1 MMKQLILTCL
11 LSWAFISVC
20 VAQKEKLELK
30 VKFGKISEE
39 EIKMTSYEKD
49 PNAPAVVL
57 FDKGFLSWGNFDGFE
72 RHVRIKIFKKEAYDK
87 ANFRIIYSR
96 SNKQTVQSLK
106 ATCYN
111 MENGKLVE
119 TKVTS
124 DNIFE
129 ETLNK
134 NINVQK
140 VTVPGVKE
148 GSIVELKYTIG
159 NSGVRDWAFQ
169 EDIPVIWSEY
179 EMQIPDF
186 YIFSKIGQGST
197 PYALNKTDTKSETLL
212 GTNFNY
218 NMLTYHWIQKDVP
231 AIKPEKYMTSTEDY
245 KTKITFYLEEIRPP
259 NAPYQVIIKPWNE
272 MAKTMMDD
280 SDFGDF
286 IEKKNAFKEEL
297 PTIVNDKMTPFEKV
311 QAVYEYVGKTFSTH
325 EQYSLWMSESLK
337 DLKSKK
343 KLTVTEKNLFF
354 INMLSNSGVKV
365 TPVML
370 RTRDEGH
377 VGTDKAV
384 LNRFNRVISHVTLDK
399 DTFFVDV
406 SGYPL
411 PMKLL
416 PFNDLSGYAIEFLG
430 KEKYEIVSP
439 QSKVNNKTYNQAI
452 LTLNTEGGLS
462 GEINMTQKGYEAF
475 ESKKKIK
482 DDGEEKFSQTFLKDL
497 LTDGKIES
505 RKFEGQANLSEE
517 TLKGNFKVKTN
528 SFVNKSDDKMYV
540 TPLLCFGDKDNPFK
554 AEERKFDIDYGA
566 AKDEMYQFV
575 LKIPEGFKVEEM
587 PKPMRMQTSDGGIKY
602 DYLIS
607 EKDNT
612 ITLNT
617 KLLIK
622 KTNFMPEQYVELK
635 ELYSKMITKMGEQ
648 IVLVKAAK

>member
-11 LSWAFISVC
+11 LSWAFLSVC

-30 VKFGKISEE
+30 VKYGKISEE
-39 EIKMTSYEKD
+39 EIKMTSYDKD

-57 FDKGFLSWGNFDGFE
+57 FDKGYLSWSGFDGFE

-96 SNKQTVQSLK
+96 NREQFVQGLK

-119 TKVTS
+119 TKVSS

-129 ETLNK
+129 EKLDK
-134 NINVQK
+134 NTNVQK
-140 VTVPGVKE
+140 VTIPGVKE
-148 GSIVELKYTIG
+148 GSIIELKYTIT
-159 NSGVRDWAFQ
+159 NSGVRNWAFQ

-179 EMQIPDF
+179 DIQIPEY

-197 PYALNKTDTKSETLL
+197 PYALNEQ
-212 GTNFNY
+212 GNTNGL
-218 NMLTYHWIQKDVP
+218 LTYHWIQKDVP
-231 AIKPEKYMTSTEDY
+231 AIKLEKYMSSIEDY
-245 KTKITFYLEEIRPP
+245 KTKLTFYLEEIRPP

-272 MAKTMMDD
+272 MVKLMMDD

-286 IEKKNAFKEEL
+286 IEKKNAFKDEL
-297 PTIVNDKMTPFEKV
+297 PTIVNDKMTPIEKV
-311 QAVYEYVGKTFSTH
+311 QAVYEYVGKTFTTH
-325 EQYSLWMSESLK
+325 EQSSIWLSESLK

-354 INMLSNSGVKV
+354 INMLANSGVKV

-430 KEKYEIVSP
+430 KDKYEIVSP
-439 QSKVNNKTYNQAI
+439 QSKVTNKTYNQAI
-452 LTLNTEGGLS
+452 LALNTEGGLS
-462 GEINMTQKGYEAF
+462 GDINMTQKGYDAF

-482 DDGEEKFSQTFLKDL
+482 DDGEEKFSQAFLKDL
-497 LTDGKIES
+497 LTDGKIET
-505 RKFEGQANLSEE
+505 RKFEGQTNLLDE
-517 TLKGNFKVKTN
+517 TLKGSFKVKTN
-528 SFVNKSDDKMYV
+528 AFVNKTEDKMYV
-540 TPLLCFGDKDNPFK
+540 NPLLCFGDKDNPFK
-554 AEERKFDIDYGA
+554 AEERKFDVDYGA
-566 AKDEMYQFV
+566 AKDEMYQFA

-587 PKPMRMQTSDGGIKY
+587 PKNMRMQTTDGGIKY

-607 EKDNT
+607 EKENT

-617 KLLIK
+617 KLMVK
-622 KTNFMPEQYVELK
+622 KTNYSPEQYAELK
-635 ELYSKMITKMGEQ
+635 EFYAKMIAKTGEQ
-648 IVLVKAAK
+648 IVLTKAAK